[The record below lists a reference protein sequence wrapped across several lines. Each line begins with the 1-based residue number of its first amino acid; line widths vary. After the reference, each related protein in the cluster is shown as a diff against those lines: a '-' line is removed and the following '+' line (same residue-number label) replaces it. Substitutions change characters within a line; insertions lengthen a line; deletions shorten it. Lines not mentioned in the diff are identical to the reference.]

1 MYLSQELLRVTNSR
15 QTEAVRRLQ
24 WIHSLMRPQPGFVR
38 AEVARYLGNPT
49 DYLVLRMW
57 ESQAAWNAFRQTEEG
72 ANYPK
77 SRPEGLY
84 EGVPVGR
91 NWELALDSPG
101 GVPGTF
107 LVRSVYRPAEGRS
120 ADFVE
125 NRRRHDRL
133 ALQVPNQSG
142 LTTWR
147 CTDTEEPGA
156 GTYLVLAKRVDRDA
170 YNQYLESP
178 QAAEYRK
185 GNERGLY
192 RTLETQCYEVVDVV
206 TP

>member
-1 MYLSQELLRVTNSR
+1 MYMLQEILRMANSR
-15 QTEAVRRLQ
+15 QSEGVKRLQ
-24 WIHSLMRPQPGFVR
+24 WIHSLMKPQPGFVK

-49 DYLVLRMW
+49 DYLIMRIW
-57 ESQAAWNAFRQTEEG
+57 DSQDAWNAFRQTEDG

-77 SRPEGLY
+77 NRPEGLY
-84 EGVPVGR
+84 EGVAVGR
-91 NWELALDSPG
+91 NWELEIDSQGGQPG
-101 GVPGTF
+101 GF
-107 LVRSVYRPAEGRS
+107 LVRSIYRPADGRM
-120 ADFVE
+120 ADFIE
-125 NRRRHDRL
+125 NRRRHDKL

-147 CTDTEEPGA
+147 CTDTEEPHA
-156 GTYLVLAKRVDRDA
+156 GTALVLAKRKDRDA

-192 RTLETQCYEVVDVV
+192 KTQETQCYEVVDTVL
-206 TP
+206 P